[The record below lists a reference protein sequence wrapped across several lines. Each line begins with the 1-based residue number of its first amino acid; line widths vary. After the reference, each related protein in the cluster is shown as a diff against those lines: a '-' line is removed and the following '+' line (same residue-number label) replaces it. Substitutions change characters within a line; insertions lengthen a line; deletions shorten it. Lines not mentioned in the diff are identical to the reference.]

1 MGQLNSQTFFL
12 VKISSLEYHVAQ
24 VQLIGVST
32 RACAFCS
39 LRVLSAGAPAAHQ
52 IGSPSNRPCPQA
64 APVDPT
70 DGKFHF

>member
-24 VQLIGVST
+24 AQLVGVFT

-39 LRVLSAGAPAAHQ
+39 LRVFSAGAPAAHQ
-52 IGSPSNRPCPQA
+52 IALVHRQLPWN
-64 APVDPT
+64 PT
-70 DGKFHF
+70 DGKFYF